1 MCTNC
6 IPQTAIMKRQP
17 YRHVDYAEF
26 MNVKE
31 MNNFVVRWSQ
41 KHYTMQRAGILYGYF
56 AEDPNYPQGV
66 RAIVEAI
73 YEPPQIEDVKHE
85 FLCRIFTTLV
95 QQKGLTSY
103 EVRMISRLQEQHVV
117 VHPTGYKV
125 SKFITVVMRR
135 NAFLL
140 LLLLIY

>member
-41 KHYTMQRAGILYGYF
+41 KHYAMQRAGILYGYF

-66 RAIVEAI
+66 RAIIEAI
-73 YEPPQIEDVKHE
+73 YEPPQIEDVNSVEILEDPRQTKVDMVAE
-85 FLCRIFTTLV
+85 ALGFERI
-95 QQKGLTSY
+95 GW
-103 EVRMISRLQEQHVV
+103 
-117 VHPTGYKV
+117 
-125 SKFITVVMRR
+125 
-135 NAFLL
+135 
-140 LLLLIY
+140 